1 MSNKYRYLLYSL
13 ILIDSIFTLNAQS
26 VWPSKSWTNATN
38 LSAVFPSKTAELSG
52 LYWNDDLKRLYAVG
66 DGGYAYILQYNTTTN
81 NYTLLGTADGIGGPE
96 GITQVNKSANEFYTV
111 DENSYEIKKYTHDS
125 NFTSF
130 TKSKTWN
137 LLQSPSPMTN
147 TDNTGPEGIAFVP
160 DSYLQKISFVSS
172 VTGSPY
178 LSVKGMGGLIFIAHQ
193 NGGYIWVFDINPDI
207 TNDFAYVGKY
217 RTNRTESCD
226 LAFDNSTG
234 LLYVLHNLDDNYLEV
249 TDLKTAIVSG
259 EYKLNKIN
267 EYFIP
272 NPASGSTNIEG
283 FAISAKYPEAASMGA
298 WLCRDVSK
306 TAEMADAIRWFS
318 PFAADGNDI
327 RTGFQSEQ
335 LNQQNFSIQLFND
348 ILHIGSMNT
357 SIQKFSVR
365 IYSLAG
371 QVLFEKNNL
380 SMSTNLNVKNLK
392 TGSYIVRVNADNHF
406 SMQQK
411 ITKTT

>member
-1 MSNKYRYLLYSL
+1 MLLMLESVC
-13 ILIDSIFTLNAQS
+13 TLTSQS
-26 VWPSKSWTNATN
+26 SWPSKTWANATN

-52 LYWNDDLKRLYAVG
+52 MYWNDITKRLYAVG
-66 DGGYAYILQYNTTTN
+66 DGGYAYILQYNATTN

-96 GITQVNKSANEFYTV
+96 GITQVNNLANEFYTV
-111 DENSYEIKKYTHDS
+111 DENSYEIRKYTHDS

-172 VTGSPY
+172 QTGSAY
-178 LSVKGMGGLIFIAHQ
+178 VSVKGMGGLIFIAHQ
-193 NGGYIWVFDINPDI
+193 NGGYVWVFDINPNLS
-207 TNDFAYVGKY
+207 NDFAYVGKY
-217 RTNRTESCD
+217 KTNRTESCD

-234 LLYVLHNLDDNYLEV
+234 LLYILHNLDDNYLEV
-249 TDLKTAIVSG
+249 TDLKTSIVSA

-283 FAISAKYPEAASMGA
+283 FAISAKYPESASMGA

-306 TAEMADAIRWFS
+306 TAEMADAIKWFS
-318 PFAADGNDI
+318 PFAAEGNDI
-327 RTGFQSEQ
+327 RTDIQPGHF
-335 LNQQNFSIQLFND
+335 NQDIFSTKIVNGKLYVSCLRSDIQHYSIQIFTIAGELMLVKNNPASTTVLDVNNFQNG
-348 ILHIGSMNT
+348 IYMI
-357 SIQKFSVR
+357 R
-365 IYSLAG
+365 INA
-371 QVLFEKNNL
+371 EKNF
-380 SMSTNLNVKNLK
+380 TVLK
-392 TGSYIVRVNADNHF
+392 
-406 SMQQK
+406 K
-411 ITKTT
+411 IIKMN